1 MNFDILKTLV
11 KRDETS
17 KIVLLVMDGL
27 GGLPEKATESQTSLE
42 AARTPNLDA
51 LAGQSLCGLHQ
62 PVAPGITPGSGPAHL
77 GLFGYDPLTYQVGRG
92 VLSAL
97 GIDFDLQPGDVA
109 ARGNFATVDSTGRV
123 KDRRAGR
130 IPTEK
135 SAELCALLQEQVT
148 LPDAQFFIQPVKEYR
163 FLFVLRGDGLLPD
176 INETDPLEVGDNP
189 LKAEAQCPKAEKT
202 AALVRSFVKQ
212 TAAILANHQPANMVL
227 IRGFSQLPRWPSM
240 QEVFGLKAVAIARY
254 PMYRGVA
261 KLVGMKAL
269 PASHSV
275 DEEFDRLA
283 QCWADYDFF
292 FVHIKRIDSAGED
305 GDFDRK
311 VTLIEKV
318 DAFIPRILDLE
329 PDVLIVT
336 GDHSTPARM
345 RYHSWHP
352 VPVLLW
358 SDICRPDRVTQFGE
372 RACLAGG
379 LGGRFPV
386 TDLMPL
392 ALAHARRLE
401 KFGA

>member
-27 GGLPEKATESQTSLE
+27 GGLPEEASGSQTSLE
-42 AARTPNLDA
+42 AARTPHLDA
-51 LAGQSLCGLHQ
+51 LAAQGICGLHE

-109 ARGNFATVDSTGRV
+109 ARGNFATVDGTGRV

-135 SAELCALLQEQVT
+135 GAELCTLLQEQVT
-148 LPDAQFFIQPVKEYR
+148 LSDAQFFIQPVKEYR
-163 FLFVLRGDGLLPD
+163 FLFVLRGDGLHAD
-176 INETDPLEVGDNP
+176 INETDPLEVGEHP
-189 LKAEAQCPKAEKT
+189 LKAEAQSADADKT
-202 AALVRSFVKQ
+202 ATLVRSFVKQ
-212 TAAILANHQPANMVL
+212 TAAVLADAEPANMVL
-227 IRGFSQLPRWPSM
+227 LRGFSQLPRWPAM
-240 QEVFGLKAVAIARY
+240 QEIFGLKAAAIAMY

-261 KLVGMKAL
+261 KLVGMEAL
-269 PASHSV
+269 PASQSV
-275 DEEFDRLA
+275 DEEFTRLA
-283 QCWADYDFF
+283 ECWADYDFF

-305 GDFDRK
+305 GDFTRK
-311 VTLIEKV
+311 AALIEEADTFV
-318 DAFIPRILDLE
+318 PRILELK

-352 VPVLLW
+352 VPALLW
-358 SDICRPDRVTQFGE
+358 AETCRPDPVTQFGE
-372 RACLAGG
+372 RACMAGG
-379 LGGRFPV
+379 LGPRFPV
-386 TDLMPL
+386 TDLLPL
-392 ALAHARRLE
+392 ALAHAGRLD

>member
-11 KRDETS
+11 KRDEIS
-17 KIVLLVMDGL
+17 KIVLLVLDGL
-27 GGLPEKATESQTSLE
+27 GGLPDQATGSQTSLE

-51 LAGQSLCGLHQ
+51 LAGQGICGLHQ

-77 GLFGYDPLTYQVGRG
+77 GLFGYDPLTYHVGRG

-109 ARGNFATVDSTGRV
+109 ARGNFATVDDAGRV

-135 SAELCALLQEQVT
+135 SAELCALLQERVT
-148 LPDAQFFIQPVKEYR
+148 LSDAQFFIQPVKEYR
-163 FLFVLRGDGLLPD
+163 FLFVLRGDGLLAD
-176 INETDPLEVGDNP
+176 INETDPLEVGDTP
-189 LKAEAQCPKAEKT
+189 LKAEAQCPEAEKT
-202 AALVRSFVKQ
+202 AVLVRSFVEQ
-212 TAAILANHQPANMVL
+212 TAAILADHEPANMVL
-227 IRGFSQLPRWPSM
+227 MRGFSQLPRWPSM

-261 KLVGMKAL
+261 KLVGMEAL

-292 FVHIKRIDSAGED
+292 FVHTKRTDSAGED

-318 DAFIPRILDLE
+318 DTFVPRILELE
-329 PDVLIVT
+329 PDVIIVT
-336 GDHSTPARM
+336 GDHSTPAKM

-379 LGGRFPV
+379 LGVRFPV